1 MTGQEEKLINAAQEI
16 IFAARLGGQ
25 DLAQFGRE
33 VAQILLNYG
42 LIEKGPYEILTGEV

>member
-1 MTGQEEKLINAAQEI
+1 VTKQEEKLISAAEEI

-42 LIEKGPYEILTGEV
+42 LIEKGPYEILAGEV